1 VSTIRVLVIH
11 RSVTMRRMLTEVLDS
26 TPGIEMAGSVP
37 DGRVGVAQISLV
49 KPDVVLLEAGAARTD
64 VLDALAAIRRVAA
77 GLPVVMFSPA
87 TGPGAA
93 VTLEALN
100 RGADGYVAQPGAHA
114 PGGPIRYLL
123 DEVCPAL
130 RRLGAACGAGA
141 DRRLDRMVEG
151 LRVHGVD
158 ATGDAPTDTPVGSR
172 NPSASSTRS

>member
-37 DGRVGVAQISLV
+37 DGRVGVSQISLV

-77 GLPVVMFSPA
+77 GLPVILFSPA
-87 TGPGAA
+87 TGAA

-100 RGADGYVAQPGAHA
+100 CGADDYVAQPGAHA

-123 DEVCPAL
+123 DEVCPAI
-130 RRLGAACGAGA
+130 RRLGAAGGA
-141 DRRLDRMVEG
+141 DRQRDRMVEG

-158 ATGDAPTDTPVGSR
+158 AAGDVSPDAPVDSR
-172 NPSASSTRS
+172 SAASPPPRS